1 MLLTRCA
8 KSLAPRFCGMRYK
21 RATNNL
27 EYASSSR
34 CFFVVCEAKVTDVP
48 CLTLDLFPNGSIL
61 RTHLASATSGAVASM
76 KRNVDFQS
84 IFSDQR
90 LLNRSADFCG
100 CRSGSFR
107 HFSSSSSSSR
117 GDRSAGQGGT
127 NGSANSSINNHIKHT
142 GGKGLEPP
150 SNGRFQEEEAQSLE
164 YDSARINLR
173 NLISNPEDLKGLHE
187 TLQKASH
194 STGDKEVMAMTIE
207 DIQNILKNE
216 FRRRAS
222 QTASVE
228 IWKALLVVGGLL
240 FVLYWGRIGQDIAGE
255 TARVTTLTLEDEQLQ
270 AKAFELANVIVRIR
284 HQIFSLSSLENFL
297 FVHFRSTTCSRIR
310 MS

>member
-1 MLLTRCA
+1 
-8 KSLAPRFCGMRYK
+8 
-21 RATNNL
+21 
-27 EYASSSR
+27 
-34 CFFVVCEAKVTDVP
+34 
-48 CLTLDLFPNGSIL
+48 
-61 RTHLASATSGAVASM
+61 M
-76 KRNVDFQS
+76 KCNVDFQS

-100 CRSGSFR
+100 CRTGSFR
-107 HFSSSSSSSR
+107 HFSSSSSR

>member
-1 MLLTRCA
+1 
-8 KSLAPRFCGMRYK
+8 
-21 RATNNL
+21 
-27 EYASSSR
+27 
-34 CFFVVCEAKVTDVP
+34 
-48 CLTLDLFPNGSIL
+48 
-61 RTHLASATSGAVASM
+61 
-76 KRNVDFQS
+76 
-84 IFSDQR
+84 
-90 LLNRSADFCG
+90 
-100 CRSGSFR
+100 
-107 HFSSSSSSSR
+107 
-117 GDRSAGQGGT
+117 
-127 NGSANSSINNHIKHT
+127 
-142 GGKGLEPP
+142 
-150 SNGRFQEEEAQSLE
+150 
-164 YDSARINLR
+164 
-173 NLISNPEDLKGLHE
+173 LISNPADLKGLHE

-284 HQIFSLSSLENFL
+284 HQIFSLSSLEISYL
-297 FVHFRSTTCSRIR
+297 CISGQQRAHESECRRSSCCISSNCRRQLGCKTRNPKCSLANNAKHASSVDIARKH
-310 MS
+310 SDFDQ